1 VIVLLYK
8 LKNKNMH
15 RKKIIIGDEI
25 VEIPKDNQQEKD
37 DVFIDKS
44 QNQGKYPR
52 PCFHCACLECPYC
65 IL

>member
-1 VIVLLYK
+1 
-8 LKNKNMH
+8 MH